1 MLSLSARAKALF
13 LALGIFVIGAL
24 CGAMGERWL
33 LLHRFS
39 PFAQM
44 HHGGPPRMDRPDRGD
59 RGDRGPG
66 PSIRRLA
73 RDLDLTDEQ
82 QETIA
87 KIMETYRTRL
97 DTVRREISE
106 KMQKNGEEIQA
117 KIRAELTDEQRQKF
131 DQMTQE
137 REQRWRKGRGDFG
150 GRGGWGDGP
159 PKGPRPE

>member
-44 HHGGPPRMDRPDRGD
+44 HGGPGPPGMDRGG

-73 RDLDLTDEQ
+73 RDLSLTDEQ
-82 QETIA
+82 QENIS
-87 KIMETYRTRL
+87 KIMETYRSRL
-97 DTVRREISE
+97 DTVRREIS
-106 KMQKNGEEIQA
+106 KNMQKTSEEIQA
-117 KIRAELTDEQRQKF
+117 KIRAELTDEQRQIF

-137 REQRWRKGRGDFG
+137 REQRWRGGRGDFG
-150 GRGGWGDGP
+150 GKGRWDDGP
-159 PKGPRPE
+159 PKGPRPD